1 MQSSCLLSDWEGKGV
16 CVALLLFAWHMVGMV
31 TVSAA
36 DTPVGGGGA
45 PPPCRHCLVRGR
57 HGGQGYLQSL
67 CGTRYGGGGGPPL
80 LMLVQDQTGR
90 QGSPQSLPKVLVWR
104 KKISSLVHGK
114 DGQQVSAY
122 SPHGH
127 TSSGEDE
134 GIHLISIGQGWLT
147 GLILQTLQLQK
158 GWMGVE
164 GQVALFLRW
173 SSGAK
178 WVLSCRAALYQGFDQ
193 KEQREAFPGAF
204 FLMCAY
210 WHFWVVGLSSAQ
222 ARIYKR
228 AKRGGKSQRT
238 RHLVVPQVPSSLP
251 SQPSLLHLS
260 ESSDGC
266 FIHLAQSFGCNQ
278 WEE

>member
-1 MQSSCLLSDWEGKGV
+1 
-16 CVALLLFAWHMVGMV
+16 MVGMV

-36 DTPVGGGGA
+36 DTPVGGAGA

-57 HGGQGYLQSL
+57 HGRQGYLQSL

-80 LMLVQDQTGR
+80 LMLVQDQNGR
-90 QGSPQSLPKVLVWR
+90 QGSPLNLPKVLVWR
-104 KKISSLVHGK
+104 KKISLVHGK

-228 AKRGGKSQRT
+228 AKRGGNHKELTTWLFLKSQAPCP
-238 RHLVVPQVPSSLP
+238 VK
-251 SQPSLLHLS
+251 LLFFTS

-266 FIHLAQSFGCNQ
+266 FIHFAQSFGCNQ